1 MLCTWTLSALDT
13 LRNAL
18 YKFKTYLLIYL
29 LTYIMQRTVSRQTK
43 PDTDKTIKHF
53 EIREDGADVL
63 LKAHVNHTVGFI
75 EAEVPANLQVQHLL
89 VKHVHQT
96 AWRCCYNVY
105 TPANNPIHLLTQPA
119 GVAVVTCISIWPHSG
134 IISASL
140 AEGSLVQGFGH
151 LENRNQRKQDKQCNN
166 SLPHGSVRVR
176 TQPRGLDSVRST
188 G

>member
-1 MLCTWTLSALDT
+1 MRYINLKLAYL
-13 LRNAL
+13 
-18 YKFKTYLLIYL
+18 FTYLLILCSVLY
-29 LTYIMQRTVSRQTK
+29 
-43 PDTDKTIKHF
+43 PDKRSQILIKQSNVYF

>member
-1 MLCTWTLSALDT
+1 MRYINLKLTYL
-13 LRNAL
+13 
-18 YKFKTYLLIYL
+18 FTYLLILCSVLY
-29 LTYIMQRTVSRQTK
+29 
-43 PDTDKTIKHF
+43 PDKRSQKLIKQSNVYF

-63 LKAHVNHTVGFI
+63 LKAHVNHTVGLI

-176 TQPRGLDSVRST
+176 TQPRGLDRVKST